1 MLVNHV
7 KLLEL
12 IVVNLLQNHVHVQLC
27 TMKIILKN
35 VVLVIGD
42 VMIVIPITKMD
53 NYVTL
58 VVISELETVVS
69 VQLKDTS
76 LMMLIKSKNVKLVI
90 PSVELVVLTLQVDVL
105 PVLMDT
111 DQLHFVQCSHHL
123 PNPSKL
129 LISQSDLLEL
139 LFVMLNVITVLV
151 LPPIVL
157 SHTVVLPIEK
167 THQLVIVLLVMM
179 IIT

>member
-1 MLVNHV
+1 MSDLLITVLLVHLTLTDLIPQIVIVILLSIDSKMESLFVHYVTTNVMFVLELEMLVNLV

-76 LMMLIKSKNVKLVI
+76 LMMLIKSKNVNLVMNC
-90 PSVELVVLTLQVDVL
+90 VELVMDMLQV
-105 PVLMDT
+105 
-111 DQLHFVQCSHHL
+111 
-123 PNPSKL
+123 
-129 LISQSDLLEL
+129 
-139 LFVMLNVITVLV
+139 TV
-151 LPPIVL
+151 
-157 SHTVVLPIEK
+157 
-167 THQLVIVLLVMM
+167 
-179 IIT
+179 